1 MTLNGPQTTTTSP
14 IPLHVSGN
22 KCYVYDIDGGSIC
35 EFLEIQTDHAFAL
48 PADVKRLRVAHHIC
62 GVLVGTL
69 PQVAQQNIFLG
80 LPLQLLPEEVAILVD
95 NRLAVLVDAAS
106 SHASPTL
113 SQAEHYAAARLQS
126 ARAQQAFSAQ
136 QDEDK
141 TARMSDVYKE
151 EIDKRRKEKVDKR
164 NEVTERTEVELLQEE
179 QQKSDLSA
187 EKHKKDTTKI
197 PWSVVISGSS
207 TGLPWYTPANSTYTT
222 LSSARL
228 ANVNTYP
235 EDSLNELAVARIKV
249 FGDLWKKG
257 YFMGSGLKFGGD
269 FLVYPGDPL
278 RFHSHFTLTVFPTP
292 LAEIR
297 PIDIVSW
304 GRLATAVKKAH
315 LLGSWNARKEE
326 VQYLSLEW
334 AGFG

>member
-1 MTLNGPQTTTTSP
+1 M
-14 IPLHVSGN
+14 
-22 KCYVYDIDGGSIC
+22 
-35 EFLEIQTDHAFAL
+35 
-48 PADVKRLRVAHHIC
+48 
-62 GVLVGTL
+62 
-69 PQVAQQNIFLG
+69 
-80 LPLQLLPEEVAILVD
+80 
-95 NRLAVLVDAAS
+95 
-106 SHASPTL
+106 
-113 SQAEHYAAARLQS
+113 
-126 ARAQQAFSAQ
+126 
-136 QDEDK
+136 
-141 TARMSDVYKE
+141 YKE

-269 FLVYPGDPL
+269 FLVYPGARFMIAAALFKEWFQLTHVHFHRASRRSSSFPFSFYTHGLPDPTC
-278 RFHSHFTLTVFPTP
+278 RDQ
-292 LAEIR
+292 ADRYCE
-297 PIDIVSW
+297 
-304 GRLATAVKKAH
+304 
-315 LLGSWNARKEE
+315 LG
-326 VQYLSLEW
+326 QTCD
-334 AGFG
+334 GC